1 MEERY
6 EIRGKIGQGGLGA
19 VYRGY
24 DTRMSREVAI
34 KRISKTAEDPELQEE
49 STRQLIKE
57 AGALA
62 SLQHPHIVTIYD
74 VGSDEDGPYVVM
86 ELISGKTLD
95 ELIERAPL
103 TWTDF
108 RELAMQTQEALIA
121 AQELDL
127 IHSDIKPSN
136 LMLTWLPS
144 GKFQVKIVDFG
155 LATLTHS
162 QSKEDLEEL
171 EAVFGSIFFMAPE
184 QFERV
189 PLDARTDM
197 YAMGCVYYQALTG
210 VYPFDGTTG
219 AEVMNAHLQ
228 HAVTP
233 IQEVRADIPIW
244 ACDWIMWQINRM
256 ASDRPASAR
265 ESLQVFLQ
273 NDKVPNP
280 KMSTGLSPSEQRQTL
295 VVRGGGPQ
303 TIRIPRPST
312 PAARVQ
318 LGQQPPP
325 QVAATVVVPIPSV
338 APPTTLL
345 AQHESTKTKTAPQPL
360 LPPEGS
366 KPSVHTAPQPLP
378 KPGPPLTT
386 TLQAAHPTGPIHTGP
401 IYVAAT
407 TEIPPEFFQHKKP
420 KISKSQKTTIAV
432 VVGVALLVMSL
443 VIFKMTRKDPGKIL
457 YDEMLAAAQ
466 NDATELSVDKEKL
479 DILLK
484 ATAAE
489 ATSQEPLLY
498 KSLVKAKAKG
508 STDVDSL
515 ITEFALKNTELDPDA
530 RARLIRD
537 VIGKRKSPAAVPAL
551 IDFARSASEPALAAA
566 ALQAVRYTA
575 TEDQFAQLLDFVQT
589 AANDDVRKSAEDTL
603 TVIIGK
609 STHRSVL
616 GSQLGTAYINGAN
629 MKVRESLL
637 RLLARCG
644 GEQATMLVK
653 SALNSPE
660 RENKTAAI
668 SALGSWGDESAYPIL
683 LDVLATSEDSV
694 LRNLAFDSA
703 FRFVSEPGRSRKPDV
718 TERIWTQLA
727 PQAKTA
733 DQQKKLI
740 SGLTD
745 LGTETWAYQL
755 ISSFAKDTK
764 NDATVIQLAEQTLN
778 RLRGKN

>member
-34 KRISKTAEDPELQEE
+34 KRITTNTKEDPELQEE

-103 TWTDF
+103 TWPDF
-108 RELAMQTQEALIA
+108 RELALQTQEALIA

-189 PLDARTDM
+189 PLDARTDI

-210 VYPFDGTTG
+210 IYPFDGTSG
-219 AEVMNAHLQ
+219 QEVMAAHLNHQ
-228 HAVTP
+228 VTP
-233 IQEVRADIPIW
+233 LQDVRSDIPIW
-244 ACDWIMWQINRM
+244 ACDWIMWLINRQ
-256 ASDRPASAR
+256 AADRPASSR
-265 ESLQVFLQ
+265 EALQVFLQ

-280 KMSTGLSPSEQRQTL
+280 KMSLGTPAPTQSIRTQ
-295 VVRGGGPQ
+295 VRSGGPQ

-318 LGQQPPP
+318 LGQQPVP
-325 QVAATVVVPIPSV
+325 QVLVELEVPVPSV
-338 APPTTLL
+338 PPPTAVLN
-345 AQHESTKTKTAPQPL
+345 QPTKTKTAPQPL

-378 KPGPPLTT
+378 KPEPPKTSSMQGS
-386 TLQAAHPTGPIHTGP
+386 QATGPIHTGP

-407 TEIPPEFFQHKKP
+407 TEIPPEFFQHKK
-420 KISKSQKTTIAV
+420 KKLSKGSKTTFGVIAGIAV
-432 VVGVALLVMSL
+432 LAIALLVFAFGS
-443 VIFKMTRKDPGKIL
+443 KDKGSTEYVAMI
-457 YDEMLAAAQ
+457 DIAAK
-466 NDATELSVDKEKL
+466 NDSTELTVDKAKL
-479 DILLK
+479 DLLLK
-484 ATAAE
+484 ATTAE
-489 ATSQEPLLY
+489 ATAQDPLLY
-498 KSLVKAKAKG
+498 KALGKAKSKDATNIDG
-508 STDVDSL
+508 L
-515 ITEFALKNTELDPDA
+515 ITDFALKGQGLTSDA
-530 RARLIRD
+530 RVRLIRD
-537 VIGKRKSPAAVPAL
+537 VVGKRKNPPAVPAL
-551 IDFARSASEPALAAA
+551 LDYARSASDPALAAA
-566 ALQAVRYTA
+566 AVQAVRYTA
-575 TEDQFAQLLDFVQT
+575 TEDQLPPLIDLLQT
-589 AANDDVRKSAEDTL
+589 TANDDIRKAAEEAL
-603 TVIIGK
+603 AVIIGK
-609 STHRSVL
+609 SSRRNIL
-616 GSQLGTAYINGAN
+616 GSQFGTAYINAAN
-629 MKVRESLL
+629 ARIRESLL
-637 RLLARCG
+637 RLVARCG
-644 GEQATMLVK
+644 GEQAKMLVK
-653 SALNSPE
+653 SSLNSPE
-660 RENKTAAI
+660 RDSKTAAI
-668 SALGSWGDESAYPIL
+668 AALGVWADESTYPMLIDL
-683 LDVLATSEDSV
+683 LATSQDAV
-694 LRNLAFDSA
+694 LRGLAFDA
-703 FRFVSEPGRSRKPDV
+703 AITFVSDPERNRKSDIAPGL
-718 TERIWTQLA
+718 WTKLA
-727 PQAKTA
+727 PLAKTA
-733 DQQKKLI
+733 DQQKKFI
-740 SGLTD
+740 TAITD
-745 LGTETWAYQL
+745 YGTEAWAYQL
-755 ISSFAKDTK
+755 ISGFAKDTK
-764 NDATVIQLAEQTLN
+764 NDATVIQFAEQTLN
-778 RLRGKN
+778 RLRSKN